1 MAEGESAVANV
12 KGKIIKTVLDDM
24 EFGSE
29 EMYETNTKVSK
40 KLPEGVASKD
50 LYLDI
55 VRIAWPSLVELM
67 LTQLASMVDM
77 MMVGRLGAWALSAV
91 GLTTQPKFLLM
102 TMFMALNV
110 GATAMV
116 ARYRGAG
123 EQEKANK
130 ILRQALMMTLILA
143 LLSSILG
150 FIFARPMVVF
160 MGAEDEMSLNGAVSY
175 LKIQMIGF
183 TFMALTSTIT
193 ASLRGVGDSRTA
205 MIYNMTAN
213 VVNVFF
219 NYCMIYGHLGF
230 PAMGVAGA
238 SWATIIGQFV
248 AFVYAFFYVKS
259 GRRYLHLRF
268 RDGFKPDFGELGKI
282 VRIGIP
288 SMIEQLVMRAGM
300 IIYTKTVTSL
310 GTVAFAT
317 HQVCMNIQ
325 ALSFMTGQ
333 AFAVSATSLMG
344 QSLGK
349 KRPDMAEAYTSRTR
363 RIGFYV
369 AILIGVLFFFGGGMI
384 VSLYNDETDII
395 NAGAQILKIM
405 AFIQPLQTSQFILAG
420 GLRGAGDTRATA
432 VITFITV
439 LLVRP
444 GVALLLI
451 NVFDMGLIGAWI
463 AMACDQ
469 ILRTTL
475 VFFRYRSGKWK
486 LMSRK
491 LDQKAAG

>member
-1 MAEGESAVANV
+1 MRRHFE
-12 KGKIIKTVLDDM
+12 TVLDSV
-24 EFGSE
+24 EFGPE
-29 EMYETNTKVSK
+29 DVFDQHTKVSK
-40 KLPEGVASKD
+40 VLPEGVASKD
-50 LYLDI
+50 LYRDI
-55 VRIAWPSLVELM
+55 VRIAWPSLVELL

-77 MMVGRLGAWALSAV
+77 MMVGKLGAWALSAV

-130 ILRQALMMTLILA
+130 IMRQALLMTLILGA
-143 LLSSILG
+143 LSSVVG
-150 FIFARPMVVF
+150 YIFAKPMVVF
-160 MGAEDEMSLNGAVSY
+160 MGAADKESLEGAVIY
-175 LKIQMIGF
+175 LKIQMVGF
-183 TFMALTSTIT
+183 IFMALTSTIT

-205 MIYNMTAN
+205 MVYNMTAN
-213 VVNVFF
+213 IVNVFL
-219 NYCMIYGHLGF
+219 NYCLIYGHFGF

-238 SWATIIGQFV
+238 SLATIIGQFV
-248 AFVYAFFYVKS
+248 AFVYAFIYVKS
-259 GRRYLHLRF
+259 GRKYLYLRF
-268 RDGFKPDFGELGKI
+268 RDGFKPDFVELGKI
-282 VRIGIP
+282 VKIGIP

-310 GTVAFAT
+310 GTIAFAT

-325 ALSFMTGQ
+325 ALSFMSGQ

-349 KRPDMAEAYTSRTR
+349 RRPDMAQAYTSRTQKL
-363 RIGFYV
+363 GFYV
-369 AILIGVLFFFGGGMI
+369 AILIGLLFFFGGGFI
-384 VSLYNDETDII
+384 VSLYNDEKDILEM
-395 NAGAQILKIM
+395 GATILKIM
-405 AFIQPLQTSQFILAG
+405 AFTQPFQTSQFILAG

-432 VITFITV
+432 IITFLTV

-451 NVFDMGLIGAWI
+451 KVFDMGLIGAWI
-463 AMACDQ
+463 AMVCDQ
-469 ILRTTL
+469 VLRTTL
-475 VFFRYRSGKWK
+475 VFVRYQSGKWK
-486 LMSRK
+486 VTSKK
-491 LDQKAAG
+491 LEQKAAG